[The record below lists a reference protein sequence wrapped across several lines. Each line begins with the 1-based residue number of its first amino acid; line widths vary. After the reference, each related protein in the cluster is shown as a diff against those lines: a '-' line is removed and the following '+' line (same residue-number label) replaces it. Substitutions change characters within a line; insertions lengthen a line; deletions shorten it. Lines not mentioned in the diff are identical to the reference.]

1 MDLLK
6 KNKKYGFTLIE
17 LIVVIAII
25 GIILILALP
34 QVSKI
39 QEANRDRKFEVYKE
53 SIVRGAKL
61 YIDSNAKDLFG
72 NNNSGCITL
81 KYSDLENRSLVKDF
95 ASDTITCSDD
105 AETYVEVR
113 KVNKNYKYAVS
124 IVCRENED
132 IVYEDRIDDTF
143 ACENKPDTEAPLV
156 TITPEKYNWTQSKNI
171 KVKIKVED
179 PSGLNRNTGIKYY
192 WTDSSGKKV
201 GKTYQYNY
209 KNKKGT
215 SKVSYQIPEKN
226 VPTASGQ
233 YKLVVEPW
241 SSSTTSGIQ
250 DALGN
255 VSLLSKEAGLY
266 KIDNVKPTCGKAEGE
281 KKNWTNQNF
290 RINQECKDDASGCVQ
305 NPYSKEFTKTT
316 TTHTFTIKD
325 NAGNSRTCTVDVY
338 LDKSKPNVPTS
349 KIRKD
354 NSKGAV
360 QTNQNKW
367 TSNTLWWGEF
377 KSTGSTSPIDHFE
390 YSENCTGT
398 KSGNL
403 SSSYTY
409 NKDKNSTYCIR
420 AVNEA
425 GTASNWSGKYYFKID
440 KTAPSLSGNITSRD
454 NRFQSKNVYINLT
467 ASDNVTTAANLD
479 MYISNTGYEKGGSWT
494 SYKSQSNWTLPGSY
508 DGSTKYV
515 YVTVRDE
522 VGHKTNKRLSY
533 KVYKNCT
540 TKVDNGGWYNKG
552 ACSVTCGGGTL
563 KQEKKQK
570 DAYTGASCGVVTQ
583 NVACNT
589 QSCKPTKPT
598 INLHGYS
605 SGSWTNQNVT
615 ITMSSTSTVGID
627 HYEYSHDLVKWQRDY
642 DYDSVHWQ
650 QSFNSD
656 RSSMTVTI
664 SWNGDWN
671 FHVRAVD
678 KQGNVSDVADAF
690 NIKIDKTKPTLTG
703 TFINMNSGTAYQSG
717 TWTYEKVI
725 RQLFPNDSGGSG
737 FKEVQYNDDNGGWHT
752 EKYYGYWELGEMN
765 RHSRYRA
772 VDNAGNVSD
781 EISMHFM
788 INLSCSEAN
797 PYGCPVYYACISAG
811 PDSFISGW
819 TDLHQNPTF
828 TVNSENLSIQMAS
841 GSKVYKLGDAKSSG
855 GTDMYYVYVDD
866 GVSFIG
872 DRYWQQFFPGR
883 RTGYMRT
890 TCLRTSPPSS
900 SNYCTRDECPG

>member
-179 PSGLNRNTGIKYY
+179 PSGLNRNIGIKYY

-425 GTASNWSGKYYFKID
+425 GTVSDWSSKYYFKID
-440 KTAPSLSGNITSRD
+440 KTAPTCGTATNARATNNWTGTNFTITQQCKDSGSGCVENPKKTFTTTTKTHTFTIKDNVGHTNTCTVGVYLDKTAPTCTSSGGSSSWAASRTLKGTCSDAHSGCKKASADGRTYDD
-454 NRFQSKNVYINLT
+454 NGNVYWTINW
-467 ASDNVTTAANLD
+467 D
-479 MYISNTGYEKGGSWT
+479 GSWT
-494 SYKSQSNWTLPGSY
+494 NLSPGVVY
-508 DGSTKYV
+508 DKVGNSKTCPANQTVKISTKP
-515 YVTVRDE
+515 
-522 VGHKTNKRLSY
+522 S
-533 KVYKNCT
+533 
-540 TKVDNGGWYNKG
+540 
-552 ACSVTCGGGTL
+552 
-563 KQEKKQK
+563 
-570 DAYTGASCGVVTQ
+570 
-583 NVACNT
+583 
-589 QSCKPTKPT
+589 KPT

-605 SGSWTNQNVT
+605 SGSWTNKNVT
-615 ITMSSTSTVGID
+615 ITMSSTSYVGID
-627 HYEYSHDLVKWQRDY
+627 HYEYSHDLVNWQRDY
-642 DYDSVHWQ
+642 DYDSAHWQ

-656 RSSMTVTI
+656 KSSMTVTI
-664 SWNGDWN
+664 SWGGNWD
-671 FHVRAVD
+671 FYVRAVD
-678 KQGNVSDVADAF
+678 KNGNVSDVADVF
-690 NIKIDKTKPTLTG
+690 TIRIDKSKPTLGYSLKNDT
-703 TFINMNSGTAYQSG
+703 TWAEYAQG
-717 TWTYEKVI
+717 TWSQNGIWRYLYPDDT
-725 RQLFPNDSGGSG
+725 GGSG
-737 FKEVQYNDDNGGWHT
+737 VKEVQYNDGDGWHT
-752 EKYYGYWELGEMN
+752 ENYWQEWWLGEMN
-765 RHSRYRA
+765 RTSQYR
-772 VDNAGNVSD
+772 VIDNAGNVSD
-781 EISMHFM
+781 VLTLRYM
-788 INLSCSEAN
+788 IDWTAPQYTGFESACGDPWENGSRNYVSIYFQDTGSGLGMRYASAWDDRNNTDFPELNYNGQQAGVDIFAN
-797 PYGCPVYYACISAG
+797 KGQWIGYSQTICDVAG
-811 PDSFISGW
+811 NCTSQRND
-819 TDLHQNPTF
+819 
-828 TVNSENLSIQMAS
+828 
-841 GSKVYKLGDAKSSG
+841 
-855 GTDMYYVYVDD
+855 YVDL
-866 GVSFIG
+866 SFC
-872 DRYWQQFFPGR
+872 W
-883 RTGYMRT
+883 
-890 TCLRTSPPSS
+890 
-900 SNYCTRDECPG
+900 

>member
-1 MDLLK
+1 MWK
-6 KNKKYGFTLIE
+6 
-17 LIVVIAII
+17 
-25 GIILILALP
+25 
-34 QVSKI
+34 S
-39 QEANRDRKFEVYKE
+39 RR
-53 SIVRGAKL
+53 R
-61 YIDSNAKDLFG
+61 
-72 NNNSGCITL
+72 
-81 KYSDLENRSLVKDF
+81 
-95 ASDTITCSDD
+95 
-105 AETYVEVR
+105 
-113 KVNKNYKYAVS
+113 
-124 IVCRENED
+124 
-132 IVYEDRIDDTF
+132 
-143 ACENKPDTEAPLV
+143 
-156 TITPEKYNWTQSKNI
+156 
-171 KVKIKVED
+171 
-179 PSGLNRNTGIKYY
+179 
-192 WTDSSGKKV
+192 
-201 GKTYQYNY
+201 
-209 KNKKGT
+209 
-215 SKVSYQIPEKN
+215 
-226 VPTASGQ
+226 
-233 YKLVVEPW
+233 
-241 SSSTTSGIQ
+241 
-250 DALGN
+250 
-255 VSLLSKEAGLY
+255 
-266 KIDNVKPTCGKAEGE
+266 

-290 RINQECKDDASGCVQ
+290 RIKQECKDDASGCVQ

-552 ACSVTCGGGTL
+552 SCSVTCGGGTL

-589 QSCKPTKPT
+589 QSCIPTKPT

-605 SGSWTNQNVT
+605 SGSWTNQDVT
-615 ITMSSTSTVGID
+615 ITASSTSPSGIKR
-627 HYEYSHDLVKWQRDY
+627 YEYQHGDNYWKNN
-642 DYDSVHWQ
+642 
-650 QSFNSD
+650 FND
-656 RSSMTVTI
+656 DPTGWHLQFNNNRSSMTI
-664 SWNGDWN
+664 KIDWESS
-671 FHVRAVD
+671 FDYSIRAVNNEEVA
-678 KQGNVSDVADAF
+678 GPGSDMFSV
-690 NIKIDKTKPTLTG
+690 NIDKTKP
-703 TFINMNSGTAYQSG
+703 NCRAPSYR
-717 TWTYEKVI
+717 TWTAADRYVEGVCSD
-725 RQLFPNDSGGSG
+725 NGGSG
-737 FKEVQYNDDNGGWHT
+737 CIGNAS
-752 EKYYGYWELGEMN
+752 KYFNTTVSMASVGTVY
-765 RHSRYRA
+765 
-772 VDNAGNVSD
+772 DNAGNSSVCEREAVRVD
-781 EISMHFM
+781 KDAPYAPYFNYLNPVANISK
-788 INLSCSEAN
+788 IDYSCSKNDKKSSSPNICNAT
-797 PYGCPVYYACISAG
+797 VYI
-811 PDSFISGW
+811 
-819 TDLHQNPTF
+819 QNP
-828 TVNSENLSIQMAS
+828 NSHCTYEWSARES
-841 GSKVYKLGDAKSSG
+841 DFGS
-855 GTDMYYVYVDD
+855 
-866 GVSFIG
+866 GVSHSLFYFESNGIG
-872 DRYWQQFFPGR
+872 ADYCNWTEKCNFNSG
-883 RTGYMRT
+883 TN
-890 TCLRTSPPSS
+890 PSYIVLKHKS
-900 SNYCTRDECPG
+900 VDKVGHIGPELIINFNVVQ